1 MTGIATRVSF
11 AQPQFD
17 TSFEQRLAKIDLTAV
32 MKHVADDTGL
42 PAADLARAEDL
53 YRKFLTL
60 CAKFP
65 GTAFVPPRL
74 VDHVWHAHIT
84 FTRQYMAD
92 CDLLFGH
99 YLHHSPAEEGE
110 EMAPLFASSTV
121 PAFQSEYGINL
132 LAYGMDSYLMSAADC
147 ASGA

>member
-1 MTGIATRVSF
+1 MKDIAQI
-11 AQPQFD
+11 AYFD
-17 TSFEQRLAKIDLTAV
+17 TSFEERLAKVDLTAV

-42 PAADLARAEDL
+42 PAADLVRAEDL

-92 CDLLFGH
+92 CDLLFGE
-99 YLHHSPAEEGE
+99 YKHHNPAAEDEDMTPIFE
-110 EMAPLFASSTV
+110 ANTI
-121 PAFQSEYGINL
+121 PAYQKEYGINIY
-132 LAYGMDSYLMSAADC
+132 AYGTDEHMMAAKC
-147 ASGA
+147 K